1 MTIRGGVAALQ
12 HHDLVPPIP
21 QLQRHHVSSSSVRM
35 RRRREGEA
43 KKKRERHSGDFSYWR
58 TGGGVGGRRGGEGG
72 GGGGLDEGEG
82 WGEGKVQSW
91 SKRLEEEKRIGKSRR
106 CSGEFTFKRTTEER
120 TKKNSAEEQSNIFN
134 KVADDLNKQ
143 ILFEEQATSCHPTVR
158 RGDKT
163 SAKWRTSLSERIETD
178 VQAPLSLQKSAK
190 KDKLLKLRRNMTML
204 EEGGRNSGKF
214 WDRMLEKETSAEE
227 TMLSLT
233 SGSRRVQEVAG
244 TNKCCVFWKIK
255 IFCNLFQEMPDST
268 DKRKGSSMVSCTSHD
283 VQGDPQILRMRVRQD
298 IICIL
303 ALYLFAS
310 DCTI

>member
-1 MTIRGGVAALQ
+1 MTIRGGVAAHQ
-12 HHDLVPPIP
+12 HHDLVHPSSH
-21 QLQRHHVSSSSVRM
+21 LQRHHVSSSSVRM

-72 GGGGLDEGEG
+72 GGGGSGLGKGAGDEGEG
-82 WGEGKVQSW
+82 WGEGKVQNW

-143 ILFEEQATSCHPTVR
+143 ILFEEQATSCPPPVR
-158 RGDKT
+158 RGDKP

-204 EEGGRNSGKF
+204 EEGGRNSGNF
-214 WDRMLEKETSAEE
+214 WDRMLEKETPAEE
-227 TMLSLT
+227 

-244 TNKCCVFWKIK
+244 KNKCYVF
-255 IFCNLFQEMPDST
+255 
-268 DKRKGSSMVSCTSHD
+268 
-283 VQGDPQILRMRVRQD
+283 
-298 IICIL
+298 
-303 ALYLFAS
+303 
-310 DCTI
+310 

>member
-1 MTIRGGVAALQ
+1 MTIRGGVAAHQ
-12 HHDLVPPIP
+12 HHDLVPPISH
-21 QLQRHHVSSSSVRM
+21 LHRHHVSSSSVRM

-72 GGGGLDEGEG
+72 GGGGLGKGGGDDGEG

-91 SKRLEEEKRIGKSRR
+91 SKRLEEEKRISKSRR
-106 CSGEFTFKRTTEER
+106 CSGEFTFKRTAEER

-158 RGDKT
+158 RGEKT

-204 EEGGRNSGKF
+204 EEGGRNSGNF
-214 WDRMLEKETSAEE
+214 WDRMLEKETPAEE
-227 TMLSLT
+227 RMLSLT
-233 SGSRRVQEVAG
+233 SGSRRVHEVA
-244 TNKCCVFWKIK
+244 NKKKV
-255 IFCNLFQEMPDST
+255 
-268 DKRKGSSMVSCTSHD
+268 
-283 VQGDPQILRMRVRQD
+283 LRV
-298 IICIL
+298 L
-303 ALYLFAS
+303 E
-310 DCTI
+310 T

>member
-1 MTIRGGVAALQ
+1 MTIRGGVAAHQ
-12 HHDLVPPIP
+12 HHDHLVPPISH
-21 QLQRHHVSSSSVRM
+21 LHRHHVSSSSVRM

-43 KKKRERHSGDFSYWR
+43 KKKRERHSGDFFFWR

-72 GGGGLDEGEG
+72 GGVGLEKRGGDEGEC

-91 SKRLEEEKRIGKSRR
+91 SKRLEEEKRISKSRR
-106 CSGEFTFKRTTEER
+106 CSGEFTFKRTAEER

-204 EEGGRNSGKF
+204 EEGGRNSGIF
-214 WDRMLEKETSAEE
+214 WDRMLEKETPAEE

-233 SGSRRVQEVAG
+233 NFYRRVQEVAAN
-244 TNKCCVFWKIK
+244 NKCCVFWRNKIYYD
-255 IFCNLFQEMPDST
+255 LFQEMPDST
-268 DKRKGSSMVSCTSHD
+268 DKRNRSSNVSCTSHD
-283 VQGDPQILRMRVRQD
+283 VKGDPQILRMRVRQD
-298 IICIL
+298 NICIL
-303 ALYLFAS
+303 P
-310 DCTI
+310 

>member
-1 MTIRGGVAALQ
+1 MTIRGGIAAHQ
-12 HHDLVPPIP
+12 HHDLVHPSSH
-21 QLQRHHVSSSSVRM
+21 LHRHHVSSSSVRM

-72 GGGGLDEGEG
+72 GGGGGGLGKGGGEEGEG

-143 ILFEEQATSCHPTVR
+143 ILFEEQATSCHPTIR
-158 RGDKT
+158 RGEKT

-204 EEGGRNSGKF
+204 EEGGRNSGNF
-214 WDRMLEKETSAEE
+214 WDRMLEKETPAEE

-233 SGSRRVQEVAG
+233 SGSRRVHEVAAKKVLHVLEKQ
-244 TNKCCVFWKIK
+244 N
-255 IFCNLFQEMPDST
+255 
-268 DKRKGSSMVSCTSHD
+268 
-283 VQGDPQILRMRVRQD
+283 
-298 IICIL
+298 
-303 ALYLFAS
+303 
-310 DCTI
+310 